1 MHRGRRLI
9 AIGAVVAAASGA
21 IVIHADITPPS
32 QSAEIQMQLGRQLM
46 AEGRYVE
53 ALQAFQN
60 AMSARV
66 PADPRASRV
75 GVVQSALRVAEF
87 NLARATADELAQMA
101 PQDPEVTAL
110 HADALW
116 ASGLFEEAEARYEAA
131 LAVSPDLPRGRHGL
145 ARSFAAR
152 SQLDRALEEAQ
163 AALRVAP
170 RDLEIHHTVGFIF
183 ERMNRYEEAAGA
195 FTNYLNLLPNKD
207 TSEKATWSRSEI
219 KFLRSFGQRT
229 PYELEP
235 GAENRVFVVPFRVAN
250 DKVMVRARV
259 NDSAPRDF
267 VVDTGAENTML
278 SGPTARRLGITPVAY
293 TLTAG
298 VGGLGLRGL
307 QLARIDSLE
316 IGDLKLRNVAA
327 TIRDP
332 PLRDLPVNETDSIS
346 PLAFGFSMIVD
357 YGTGTLTMA
366 RRLPDDPGDFEL
378 PLRMHRLAMVRGT
391 VEGTLPAN
399 FVVDTGGQ
407 VLSISHATASAL
419 NRPLP
424 ERRIALKV
432 FGSSG
437 WDPDAFLLPNVDL
450 RFDAIRYENFPV
462 VVMNLQMPSAL
473 LGVQLGGTVGHRF
486 LSKYRV
492 AIDLDRSV
500 LRLKSLS

>member
-1 MHRGRRLI
+1 MHSGRRLI
-9 AIGAVVAAASGA
+9 AIGAVLAAVSCA
-21 IVIHADITPPS
+21 IVIHADVTPSS
-32 QSAEIQMQLGRQLM
+32 QAAEVQMQLGRQLM
-46 AEGRYVE
+46 DEGRYIE

-60 AMSARV
+60 AMNAPV
-66 PADPRASRV
+66 PADPRTART
-75 GVVQSALRVAEF
+75 GVVQAALRVAEF
-87 NLARATADELAQMA
+87 NLARATADDLARMA
-101 PQDPEVTAL
+101 PKDPDVTAL

-116 ASGLFEEAEARYEAA
+116 ASGLFEEAEARYEDA
-131 LAVSPDLPRGRHGL
+131 LAMAPDLARARHGL
-145 ARSFAAR
+145 ARSLAAR
-152 SQLDRALEEAQ
+152 SRLDRALDEAQ
-163 AALRVAP
+163 AALRLAP

-229 PYELEP
+229 PYELAP
-235 GAENRVFVVPFRVAN
+235 GDEDRSFTVPFRVEN
-250 DKVMVRARV
+250 DKVVVRARV

-278 SGPTARRLGITPVAY
+278 SGPTARRLGVTPVAY

-307 QLARIDSLE
+307 QLARINSLE

-357 YGTGTLTMA
+357 YGTRTLTMA
-366 RRLPDDPGDFEL
+366 RRLPDETADFEL

-419 NRPLP
+419 NRPMP

-437 WDPDAFLLPNVDL
+437 WDEDAFLLPNVDL

-486 LSKYRV
+486 LSRYRV
-492 AIDLDRSV
+492 TIDLDRSV
-500 LRLKSLS
+500 LRLTSIS